1 MSYWNHS
8 INWTHISPRKSPRD
22 GIEECIL
29 KNVLLDLI
37 AIDDSA
43 ESHQLILEHYRS
55 ATTATDRV
63 AALLALNRS
72 SSKERLGLLEQAY
85 NAWHQHVSGYANYL
99 RIIGSGTRDDVFD
112 MIETEKKRSTF
123 DINQPTCGAG
133 AFLLD
138 GDKQ

>member
-1 MSYWNHS
+1 M
-8 INWTHISPRKSPRD
+8 
-22 GIEECIL
+22 
-29 KNVLLDLI
+29 
-37 AIDDSA
+37 
-43 ESHQLILEHYRS
+43 
-55 ATTATDRV
+55 

-123 DINQPTCGAG
+123 DINQPTWVRALFFSMATNNKMVWTDRGIQWLANTVIELASINGYNASRLLNTFQQVRKLKAG
-133 AFLLD
+133 FT
-138 GDKQ
+138 